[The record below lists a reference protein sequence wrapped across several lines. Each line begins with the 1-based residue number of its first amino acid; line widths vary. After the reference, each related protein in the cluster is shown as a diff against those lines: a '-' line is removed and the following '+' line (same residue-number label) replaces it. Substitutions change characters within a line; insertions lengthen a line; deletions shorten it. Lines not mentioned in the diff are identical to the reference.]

1 MKYSVCNTKELK
13 IGEMKAVTIERKSIV
28 VIRSQNGD
36 LYALRNVCPHK
47 GPALSDGS
55 LEGTCTGDEPGEYN
69 LEKMGEILKCPWHNW
84 EFDIKTGCS
93 LFDPENVRVK
103 TYSVTEEEGTVY
115 VQV

>member
-1 MKYSVCNTKELK
+1 MKYTVCKAEELK
-13 IGEMKAVTIERKSIV
+13 TGQMKAFTVDRKSIV
-28 VIRSQNGD
+28 VIRSQNGEV
-36 LYALRNVCPHK
+36 YALRNVCPHK

-55 LEGTCTGDEPGEYN
+55 LDGTCLASEPGEYN
-69 LEKMGEILKCPWHNW
+69 LEKVGEVLKCPWHNW

-103 TYSVTEEEGTVY
+103 TFDVLEEEGTVF